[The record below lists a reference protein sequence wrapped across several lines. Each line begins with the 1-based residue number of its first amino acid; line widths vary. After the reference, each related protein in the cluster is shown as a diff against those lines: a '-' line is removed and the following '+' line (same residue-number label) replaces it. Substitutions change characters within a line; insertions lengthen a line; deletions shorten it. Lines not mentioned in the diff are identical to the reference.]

1 MKNLLGIFCPP
12 YTCAELGKNG
22 PRGPSPSPSI
32 AAGESGGFAITAL
45 VCQRAVRKY
54 QQSDPML
61 ASRAN
66 PIARRA
72 AVGTAPAPNQPRLP
86 AQTAS
91 RIPTAAVHR
100 TIWR

>member
-22 PRGPSPSPSI
+22 PCGPSPSPSI

-45 VCQRAVRKY
+45 FCQRAARKY
-54 QQSDPML
+54 QQPDPRP
-61 ASRAN
+61 ASRTKQ
-66 PIARRA
+66 ITRRA
-72 AVGTAPAPNQPRLP
+72 AVARLPAPNQPRLP

-91 RIPTAAVHR
+91 RVPTAAAQ
-100 TIWR
+100 